1 MRTVRFVTE
10 SELKYPPPRG
20 NVLLL
25 CCMDLRLLDDILH
38 FMDLDNLTNRYD
50 HVVFAGAAL
59 GALGV
64 PSANGQLVKEHWRKT
79 FFDHLAAAV
88 QLHNVSAVYILEHR
102 QCGAYY
108 KVFKVCPDYGDSAR
122 EQLEEELVHC
132 RYADALEME
141 ILSWAN
147 QQNKSLAVRKFLM
160 DLRGQVKLLG
170 AESGAA
176 KKAAVMNRGKAKPR

>member
-1 MRTVRFVTE
+1 MRTVRFVSETE
-10 SELKYPPPRG
+10 LSYPPPRG

-25 CCMDLRLLDDILH
+25 SCMDLRLLDDILH

-59 GALGV
+59 GASGV
-64 PSANGQLVKEHWRKT
+64 PLANGQLLKEHWRKT

-108 KVFKVCPDYGDSAR
+108 KVFKVCPDYGDSPK
-122 EQLEEELVHC
+122 EQQEEEQVHA
-132 RYADALEME
+132 RYAQALETE
-141 ILSWAN
+141 ILTWAK
-147 QQNKSLAVRKFLM
+147 QNHTEVIVRKFLM
-160 DLRGQVKLLG
+160 DLRGQVKLL
-170 AESGAA
+170 ATETVEPKKVA
-176 KKAAVMNRGKAKPR
+176 KKSRGKGKSL